1 MRFLTTLLIGS
12 LLAVPAMAQT
22 TPAATA
28 PVTANPATPVTPK
41 PAMKHTAMRKPMPHH
56 MAART
61 GHTGYATPDD
71 KGPFTPEANR
81 AYDGGGAVLVGQPGG
96 PPPPA
101 SAVIGQPTGRPLP

>member
-12 LLAVPAMAQT
+12 VLALPAMAQT
-22 TPAATA
+22 TPATDM
-28 PVTANPATPVTPK
+28 PATPATPMHR
-41 PAMKHTAMRKPMPHH
+41 MKHGAMHKPMGRH

-61 GHTGYATPDD
+61 GTPGNPTEND

-81 AYDGGGAVLVGQPGG
+81 AYDGGGAVLTGQPGG

-101 SAVIGQPTGRPLP
+101 SDVLTQPTGRPIR